1 MSKKNHDIVDVI
13 ALLQDKILNHKPS
26 METMWAEVCMMKF
39 KIRPVMGD
47 ISSLNFHNNNLI
59 ELMWSLGKLDDF
71 FHQEYKK
78 LSNSQK
84 DIFFKIFED
93 LHEQFQSE
101 LNALNLNRNV
111 ADSVNPSLEM
121 EIFKEHTPKSKIN

>member
-26 METMWAEVCMMKF
+26 IETMWAEVCMMKF

>member
-1 MSKKNHDIVDVI
+1 
-13 ALLQDKILNHKPS
+13 
-26 METMWAEVCMMKF
+26 MWAEVCMMKF